1 MLKNHPL
8 NPTVGSE
15 ECLSADRAMP
25 DVDKLFEKAKK
36 YLQKQKFDSAL
47 ETYVEIN
54 TLQPNSEDVLLNLAE
69 LSLKLNRTSEG
80 LRYESQLADYYI
92 KRNDGAKAIATCRKI
107 LKISRQ
113 DAATYEKLA
122 ALLEKGQKKSEALEA
137 YRETLELYRKTGA
150 SAQLI
155 ACLEHI
161 VKLAPDDL
169 DANVELAEAASSA
182 NDVKLATRAF
192 LQASQLARQAGQE
205 DRWAEFAERAHTLD
219 PADPAASVAAAKVY
233 LGRGKPAEAI
243 DLLRPLAVSQP
254 DNLTILKLLARGY
267 LAVRDYGQAQP
278 IVCKLYQAQPAALDL
293 LMQLVEGRARKGEA
307 EAALSLLGQLQSS
320 FVRLGKK
327 NEFLKMAE
335 KVFDADQSNLP
346 ALEML
351 TTLYNEFNKE
361 EGLRRSLTR
370 LFNLYLA
377 SDQYNKAAETLE
389 QIIDVDPYG
398 EGHSDRLLNLEGHI
412 ENFWYQNIAARVE
425 PPAVGRATGG
435 GAGAGPTAHKGE
447 GLDNLVIEGEMYY
460 QYLLTGKLRATLDR
474 INQLYPGAEEKN
486 QRLRDLYDAAG
497 FTPKPA
503 HGAPGESG
511 TAAPAPAAPP
521 ARPTVHPQSLEE
533 LQKIST
539 ITANIYRESTPQGA
553 MQVAVNEIGRSLG
566 ASRAWGGL
574 GSPDRPPTL
583 TGEYCSPAASGSEIQ
598 ATLKLYATLMQQT
611 AGKPDGWLME
621 NPAEFPALAPIQA
634 EIQKL
639 GIQSLLAVP
648 LIDRDQPAG
657 LLLIE
662 QCNQRRSWTPGEI
675 VMVKAIGTQ
684 VVIAVNN
691 AKLRRL
697 ARSVAGADG
706 ETGLLPRSSYLDCLL
721 TEAAHAKERSEPLSI
736 CLAEPANPATLIKA
750 LGDPG
755 VQRYI
760 EQVAKGLQS
769 NLRQNDI
776 PIRYGPCAIAILF
789 GNTPLDQGALAVEKL
804 RRTVSQVNPDGQP
817 APVFCLAVCDVPLG
831 ANFDAV
837 DGVTEVVNR
846 LEATLEQ
853 SRKEGGKSVLV
864 SAFRP

>member
-278 IVCKLYQAQPAALDL
+278 IVWKLYQAQPAALDL

-370 LFNLYLA
+370 LF
-377 SDQYNKAAETLE
+377 
-389 QIIDVDPYG
+389 
-398 EGHSDRLLNLEGHI
+398 NLEGHI

-503 HGAPGESG
+503 HGASGESG
-511 TAAPAPAAPP
+511 TAAPPPAAQP

-539 ITANIYRESTPQGA
+539 ITANIYR
-553 MQVAVNEIGRSLG
+553 
-566 ASRAWGGL
+566 
-574 GSPDRPPTL
+574 
-583 TGEYCSPAASGSEIQ
+583 
-598 ATLKLYATLMQQT
+598 
-611 AGKPDGWLME
+611 
-621 NPAEFPALAPIQA
+621 
-634 EIQKL
+634 
-639 GIQSLLAVP
+639 
-648 LIDRDQPAG
+648 
-657 LLLIE
+657 
-662 QCNQRRSWTPGEI
+662 
-675 VMVKAIGTQ
+675 
-684 VVIAVNN
+684 
-691 AKLRRL
+691 
-697 ARSVAGADG
+697 
-706 ETGLLPRSSYLDCLL
+706 
-721 TEAAHAKERSEPLSI
+721 
-736 CLAEPANPATLIKA
+736 
-750 LGDPG
+750 
-755 VQRYI
+755 
-760 EQVAKGLQS
+760 
-769 NLRQNDI
+769 
-776 PIRYGPCAIAILF
+776 
-789 GNTPLDQGALAVEKL
+789 
-804 RRTVSQVNPDGQP
+804 
-817 APVFCLAVCDVPLG
+817 
-831 ANFDAV
+831 
-837 DGVTEVVNR
+837 
-846 LEATLEQ
+846 
-853 SRKEGGKSVLV
+853 
-864 SAFRP
+864 